1 MSATIVYCRYCHQRL
16 FDITPGTKGRIQI
29 KCSRCRRIINVTLLE
44 PQKNKDYQIAGET
57 NCPYRQMAPPAFCF
71 CH

>member
-1 MSATIVYCRYCHQRL
+1 MLRTCVRFDKKKGGVQVSATIVYCRYCHQRL

-44 PQKNKDYQIAGET
+44 PQKNKDYLAKE
-57 NCPYRQMAPPAFCF
+57 
-71 CH
+71 